1 MRSGGIRLQRL
12 TVVSTLTEPPIFTQV
27 PVLSTMTKRGP

>member
-1 MRSGGIRLQRL
+1 MSGRIRSGGILAYRL

-27 PVLSTMTKRGP
+27 PVASTI